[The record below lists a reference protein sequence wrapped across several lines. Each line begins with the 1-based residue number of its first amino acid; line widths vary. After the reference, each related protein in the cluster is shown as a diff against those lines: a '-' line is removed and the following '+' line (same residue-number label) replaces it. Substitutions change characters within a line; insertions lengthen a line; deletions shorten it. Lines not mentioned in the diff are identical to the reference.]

1 MPLSDTAVR
10 NFKPRAKPFK
20 LSDGGGLHL
29 LVPTHGSKLW
39 RLACRFGG
47 KQKTLA
53 LGIYPGG
60 NVGGSARETGR
71 GKETAWLRERPSVL
85 KRAQKNSQGAT
96 FKAVANELL
105 AKHAREG
112 RAPRTLDKQPRQ
124 AELSRLPS
132 TRSMTNTIRWGRIER
147 LPDFS
152 SVTAKCWNRPS
163 ASWRTRKGLAVWTR
177 FASYRSPMFECQSC
191 GARHQPP
198 PVRAMRV
205 RSPRPGRRREVP
217 GALRRLTHTRRL
229 FRIIRRSIRRQR
241 RERDAWNRHP
251 NRPA

>member
-1 MPLSDTAVR
+1 MPVSDTAVR

-20 LSDGGGLHL
+20 LSDGGGLRL

-39 RLACRFGG
+39 RLAYRFGG

-53 LGIYPGG
+53 LGIYSGG

-71 GKETAWLRERPSVL
+71 GKETAWLRERPQCASNGRRRIL
-85 KRAQKNSQGAT
+85 KEAT

-124 AELSRLPS
+124 AELSQLPS
-132 TRSMTNTIRWGRIER
+132 TRSMTNTTRWGRIER

-163 ASWRTRKGLAVWTR
+163 ASWRTR
-177 FASYRSPMFECQSC
+177 RS
-191 GARHQPP
+191 
-198 PVRAMRV
+198 
-205 RSPRPGRRREVP
+205 RRLD
-217 GALRRLTHTRRL
+217 ALRFLP
-229 FRIIRRSIRRQR
+229 FADI
-241 RERDAWNRHP
+241 
-251 NRPA
+251 

>member
-39 RLACRFGG
+39 RLAYRFGG

-132 TRSMTNTIRWGRIER
+132 TRSMTNT
-147 LPDFS
+147 
-152 SVTAKCWNRPS
+152 NS
-163 ASWRTRKGLAVWTR
+163 AS
-177 FASYRSPMFECQSC
+177 E
-191 GARHQPP
+191 
-198 PVRAMRV
+198 
-205 RSPRPGRRREVP
+205 
-217 GALRRLTHTRRL
+217 
-229 FRIIRRSIRRQR
+229 
-241 RERDAWNRHP
+241 
-251 NRPA
+251 

>member
-1 MPLSDTAVR
+1 MVSFDFGSGPPPHQQAGHLAAPDQCCRNVR
-10 NFKPRAKPFK
+10 KFLPRA
-20 LSDGGGLHL
+20 
-29 LVPTHGSKLW
+29 
-39 RLACRFGG
+39 
-47 KQKTLA
+47 
-53 LGIYPGG
+53 
-60 NVGGSARETGR
+60 
-71 GKETAWLRERPSVL
+71 PST
-85 KRAQKNSQGAT
+85 RD
-96 FKAVANELL
+96 
-105 AKHAREG
+105 
-112 RAPRTLDKQPRQ
+112 PKQPRQ

-177 FASYRSPMFECQSC
+177 FASYRSPIFEMSILRRPSPAA
-191 GARHQPP
+191 ARACYA
-198 PVRAMRV
+198 RAITAT
-205 RSPRPGRRREVP
+205 GRRREVP

>member
-20 LSDGGGLHL
+20 LSGGGGLHL

-47 KQKTLA
+47 KHKTLA

-177 FASYRSPMFECQSC
+177 FASYRSPIFEMSILRRPSPAA
-191 GARHQPP
+191 ARACYARAITATGPP
-198 PVRAMRV
+198 PGGPWCSAPPDTYTAPVPDNPAINPPTAARA
-205 RSPRPGRRREVP
+205 
-217 GALRRLTHTRRL
+217 
-229 FRIIRRSIRRQR
+229 
-241 RERDAWNRHP
+241 
-251 NRPA
+251 